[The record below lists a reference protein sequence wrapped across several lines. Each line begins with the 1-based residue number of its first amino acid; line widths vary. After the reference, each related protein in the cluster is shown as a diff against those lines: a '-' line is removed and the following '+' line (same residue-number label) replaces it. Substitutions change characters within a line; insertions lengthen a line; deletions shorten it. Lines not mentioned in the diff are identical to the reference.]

1 MLTKLLKYDFKA
13 MFNVLL
19 PVYAVLIFLSLFN
32 RLAEFLSDK
41 LSILQI
47 PAGFIS
53 VIYVIVLI
61 GTPIAT
67 FVIAITRYYKN
78 LAGDEG
84 YLMHTLPVTKKDLVL
99 SKLISYFVTLLVSVI
114 VALIGLFIG
123 EYGIK
128 FNSDTLNNIINT
140 LKAAETLTVVLT
152 TITIIISIIF
162 QQLLMYASIALGQK
176 QNTNKVIYSIVFGIV
191 LYNINQIISAVILLL
206 PILFNRELFDK
217 LNNNNMMPSVLN
229 GYLGA
234 SIIIS
239 ILFVFGYFFLTTRTL
254 EKNLNLE

>member
-1 MLTKLLKYDFKA
+1 
-13 MFNVLL
+13 
-19 PVYAVLIFLSLFN
+19 
-32 RLAEFLSDK
+32 
-41 LSILQI
+41 
-47 PAGFIS
+47 
-53 VIYVIVLI
+53 
-61 GTPIAT
+61 
-67 FVIAITRYYKN
+67 
-78 LAGDEG
+78 
-84 YLMHTLPVTKKDLVL
+84 
-99 SKLISYFVTLLVSVI
+99 

-140 LKAAETLTVVLT
+140 LNAADTLTVILT

>member
-1 MLTKLLKYDFKA
+1 MLKKLLKYDFKA

-19 PVYAVLIFLSLFN
+19 PVYVVLIFLSLFN

-53 VIYVIVLI
+53 MIYVMVLI

-67 FVIAITRYYKN
+67 FIIAITRYYKN

-84 YLMHTLPVTKKDLVL
+84 YLMHTLPVTKNDLVL
-99 SKLISYFVTLLVSVI
+99 SKLISYFITMIVSVI
-114 VALIGLFIG
+114 VAIIGLFIG
-123 EYGIK
+123 EYGVR
-128 FNSDTLNNIINT
+128 FDSDILNNIINT
-140 LKAAETLTVVLT
+140 FKTVDIVTVILI
-152 TITIIISIIF
+152 TITIIVSVIF

-176 QNTNKVIYSIVFGIV
+176 QNNNKVIYSIVFGIV

-217 LNNNNMMPSVLN
+217 LNNDNIMPSVLN
-229 GYLGA
+229 GYLAA
-234 SIIIS
+234 SIVIS
-239 ILFVFGYFFLTTRTL
+239 ILFVFGYFLLTTRTL

>member
-1 MLTKLLKYDFKA
+1 MLGKLLKYDFKA

-47 PAGFIS
+47 PASFIS
-53 VIYVIVLI
+53 IIYVIVLI

-67 FVIAITRYYKN
+67 FIIAITRYYKN

-99 SKLISYFVTLLVSVI
+99 SKLISYFVTLIISIIVS
-114 VALIGLFIG
+114 LIGLFIG

-128 FNSDTLNNIINT
+128 LNSDTLNNIINVI
-140 LKAAETLTVVLT
+140 KAADTLTVILT

-217 LNNNNMMPSVLN
+217 LNNNNMVPSVLN

-234 SIIIS
+234 SIVIS
-239 ILFVFGYFFLTTRTL
+239 ILFVFGYFLLTTRTL
-254 EKNLNLE
+254 EKSLNLE

>member
-1 MLTKLLKYDFKA
+1 MLRKLLKYDFKA

-47 PAGFIS
+47 PASFIS
-53 VIYVIVLI
+53 IIYVIVLI

-67 FVIAITRYYKN
+67 FIIAITRYYKN

-99 SKLISYFVTLLVSVI
+99 SKLISYFVTLIISIIVS
-114 VALIGLFIG
+114 LIGLFIG

-128 FNSDTLNNIINT
+128 LNSDTLNNIINVI
-140 LKAAETLTVVLT
+140 KAADTLTVILT

-217 LNNNNMMPSVLN
+217 LNNNNMVPSVLN

-234 SIIIS
+234 SIVIS
-239 ILFVFGYFFLTTRTL
+239 ILFVFGYFLLTTRTL
-254 EKNLNLE
+254 EKSLNLE

>member
-1 MLTKLLKYDFKA
+1 MLRKLLKYDFKA

-32 RLAEFLSDK
+32 RLAEFLSNK

-47 PAGFIS
+47 PASFIS
-53 VIYVIVLI
+53 IIYVIVLI

-67 FVIAITRYYKN
+67 FIIAITRYYKN

-114 VALIGLFIG
+114 VALIGLFVG

-128 FNSDTLNNIINT
+128 LNSDTLNNIINVI
-140 LKAAETLTVVLT
+140 KAANTLTVILT

-206 PILFNRELFDK
+206 PILFNRKLFDK
-217 LNNNNMMPSVLN
+217 LNNDNMVPSVLN

-234 SIIIS
+234 SIVIS
-239 ILFVFGYFFLTTRTL
+239 ILFVFGYFLLTTRTL
-254 EKNLNLE
+254 EKSLNLE

>member
-1 MLTKLLKYDFKA
+1 MLKKLLKYDFKA
-13 MFNVLL
+13 LFNVLL
-19 PVYAVLIFLSLFN
+19 PVYVILIFLSLFN
-32 RLAEFLSDK
+32 RVAELLSDK
-41 LSILQI
+41 LAILKI

-53 VIYVIVLI
+53 IIYLIVLI

-67 FVIAITRYYKN
+67 FIISITNYYKN

-99 SKLISYFVTLLVSVI
+99 SKLISYLTTMLVSLVI
-114 VALIGLFIG
+114 AIIGLFIG
-123 EYGIK
+123 EYGIR
-128 FNSDTLNNIINT
+128 FDSATLNSILDSLKTVDIGTFII
-140 LKAAETLTVVLT
+140 LVVSVILSV
-152 TITIIISIIF
+152 IL

-191 LYNINQIISAVILLL
+191 LYYINQIVSVVILLV
-206 PILFNRELFDK
+206 PILFNRDLWDK
-217 LNNNNMMPSVLN
+217 LHQQKVSPDILN

-234 SIIIS
+234 SVVLAIVFII
-239 ILFVFGYFFLTTRTL
+239 GYFILTTKTL

>member
-1 MLTKLLKYDFKA
+1 MLRKLLKYDFKA

-47 PAGFIS
+47 PASFIS
-53 VIYVIVLI
+53 IIYVIVLI

-67 FVIAITRYYKN
+67 FIIAITRYYKN

-123 EYGIK
+123 EYGIR
-128 FNSDTLNNIINT
+128 FNSDTLNNSINVI
-140 LKAAETLTVVLT
+140 KAANTLTVILT

-162 QQLLMYASIALGQK
+162 QQLLIYASISLGQK

-206 PILFNRELFDK
+206 PILFNRKLFDK
-217 LNNNNMMPSVLN
+217 LNNDNMVPSVLN

-234 SIIIS
+234 SIVIS
-239 ILFVFGYFFLTTRTL
+239 ILFVFGYFLLTTRTL
-254 EKNLNLE
+254 EKSLNLE

>member
-1 MLTKLLKYDFKA
+1 MLRKLLKYDFKA

-47 PAGFIS
+47 PASFIS

-67 FVIAITRYYKN
+67 FIIAITRYYKN

-99 SKLISYFVTLLVSVI
+99 SKLISYFVTLLVSV
-114 VALIGLFIG
+114 VVSLIGLFIG

-128 FNSDTLNNIINT
+128 FNSDTLNNIVNVI
-140 LKAAETLTVVLT
+140 KAADTLTVILT
-152 TITIIISIIF
+152 TITMIISIIF

-217 LNNNNMMPSVLN
+217 LNNNNMVPSVLN

-234 SIIIS
+234 SIVIS
-239 ILFVFGYFFLTTRTL
+239 ILFVFGYFLLTTRTL
-254 EKNLNLE
+254 EKSLNLE

>member
-1 MLTKLLKYDFKA
+1 MLKKLLKYDFKA
-13 MFNVLL
+13 MLNVLL
-19 PVYAVLIFLSLFN
+19 PVYVVLIFLSLFN

-53 VIYVIVLI
+53 IVYVIVLI

-67 FVIAITRYYKN
+67 FIIAITRYYRN

-99 SKLISYFVTLLVSVI
+99 SKLISYFVTMLVSVI
-114 VALIGLFIG
+114 VALLGLFIG
-123 EYGIK
+123 EYGIR
-128 FNSDTLNNIINT
+128 FDSDTLHNIISMF
-140 LKAAETLTVVLT
+140 KAFDMLTIILT
-152 TITIIISIIF
+152 TITIIVSIIF

-206 PILFNRELFDK
+206 PVLFNRELFDQF
-217 LNNNNMMPSVLN
+217 NNDNIAPSVLN

-234 SIIIS
+234 SIVVS
-239 ILFVFGYFFLTTRTL
+239 ILFVCGYFLLTTRTL
-254 EKNLNLE
+254 EKSLNLE